1 MCWECDHRAVAT
13 EDDRE
18 LVVTG
23 VPLTRATTAPYRM
36 A

>member
-1 MCWECDHRAVAT
+1 MCWEFDHRAVAT

-23 VPLTRATTAPYRM
+23 LPLPPATTAPYGV